1 MRAVVR
7 VGSGAVDGGWIQ
19 GSHAF
24 HAADARA
31 SNEVETLQD
40 GSHCMVYHRLAVVS
54 AVGDTCVVYHLF
66 K

>member
-1 MRAVVR
+1 MVRA
-7 VGSGAVDGGWIQ
+7 GSGAVDGGWIQ

-31 SNEVETLQD
+31 SNEVEMLQD
-40 GSHCMVYHRLAVVS
+40 GSHCMVYHRLPVVS
-54 AVGDTCVVYHLF
+54 AAGEMCVVYHLL

>member
-7 VGSGAVDGGWIQ
+7 AGSGAVDGGWIQ

-24 HAADARA
+24 RAADARA
-31 SNEVETLQD
+31 SSEVETLQD
-40 GSHCMVYHRLAVVS
+40 GSHCMVYHQPPVVN
-54 AVGDTCVVYHLF
+54 AVGSMCVVYHLL